1 MTILEERL
9 WIFPKMFVL
18 NTFVPWIDKYFQ
30 SVAQLLRIDMWNQQI
45 QKKDHM
51 CIAREDVEIF
61 LIVFIFKTL

>member
-1 MTILEERL
+1 
-9 WIFPKMFVL
+9 MFVL

-51 CIAREDVEIF
+51 CIAREDVEIL